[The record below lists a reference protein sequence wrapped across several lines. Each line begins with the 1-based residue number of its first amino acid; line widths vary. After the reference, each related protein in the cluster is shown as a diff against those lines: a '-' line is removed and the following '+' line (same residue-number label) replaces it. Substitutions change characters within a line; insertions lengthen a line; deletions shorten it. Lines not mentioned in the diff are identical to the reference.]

1 MCSLMCAC
9 ASSSVCTCM
18 FCSVSL
24 GCQYVRLW
32 ATTCQDVSSLGRGVV
47 CVCLYV
53 SLGCVKIF
61 RLWATTRQDIS
72 SLGRGVVCLCSLGCQ
87 DVSFLSNNLSVCFVF
102 RGGAVFVL
110 FLYVSLGCHN
120 LSRCFVFRQGD
131 CACVCV
137 CLCCFYVSLGC

>member
-1 MCSLMCAC
+1 M
-9 ASSSVCTCM
+9 
-18 FCSVSL
+18 
-24 GCQYVRLW
+24 
-32 ATTCQDVSSLGRGVV
+32 
-47 CVCLYV
+47 CLYV

-120 LSRCFVFRQGD
+120 LSRCFVFRPGD

-137 CLCCFYVSLGC
+137 FVLFLCEPWLSIWATTCQDVSSSGRGLCVCVCVVSM